1 MENTQQFNHPRVNPE
16 KGELRRWSADSHTD
30 INKYVVPLWL
40 QEVSQILSAENKQ
53 KIVLSSS

>member
-1 MENTQQFNHPRVNPE
+1 MENTQRFNHNRLTL
-16 KGELRRWSADSHTD
+16 KAGELRRCGADSHSD

-40 QEVSQILSAENKQ
+40 QEVSQILRAENKQ